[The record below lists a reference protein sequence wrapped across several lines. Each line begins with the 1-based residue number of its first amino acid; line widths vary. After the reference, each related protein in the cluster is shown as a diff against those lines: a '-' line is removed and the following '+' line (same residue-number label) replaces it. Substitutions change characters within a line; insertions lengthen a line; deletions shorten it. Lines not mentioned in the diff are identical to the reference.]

1 MAEVDTSSYPR
12 PGQPQNQLDQILKVG
27 QVADTLGGIEV
38 GKGMQAAI
46 QPDGS
51 VDRNA
56 LAQILKGSVAGSM
69 QAPKAFSAIEALR
82 NAGHAADEQAVR
94 SQMAQVQY
102 VASQM
107 SPFYKKKGGVTQEDL
122 IKIAG
127 PTIANGTKLGVKGVI
142 PSVAEALQKTHGM
155 NDIQRGQWLDQHYEQ
170 GLATGRQFEAELPR
184 TKTYDDQGNLIEAD
198 AGTQKNPKTFT
209 IKKQVAP
216 GQPTIDDRQTLP
228 NGQPNPNYGQPSV
241 LGPGGSGGP
250 NITDTGIAGRPPVR
264 QFTEGSRVVSR
275 EPPVDAATGR
285 PIQSREAT
293 RANAPIP
300 TGLPP
305 GETERLKASQDA
317 YTAASRASADYQTRI
332 NPLKSAIPLLEKVTT
347 GPTTEI
353 MNHVQAAAE
362 ALGFKIPTS
371 EDVSSYAK
379 AKKYLNQNATSI
391 APAGTNVPG
400 VMAAFES
407 NPNMQQPSDA
417 VRDLT
422 KVMLTLSRMK
432 QAEILAFEKT
442 NLPKNRFTEWAAEWG
457 PQQDA
462 RAYGADLMSPEQ
474 RTKLEKS
481 IKAGSV
487 QAKRFKNSFETAK
500 EHELL
505 GDVEGH

>member
-1 MAEVDTSSYPR
+1 MVDVNTDSYPR
-12 PGQPQNQLDQILKVG
+12 PQPPQNPLDQILKVG
-27 QVADTLGGIEV
+27 QTADVLGQIEV

-56 LAQILKGSVAGSM
+56 LAQILKGTVAGSM
-69 QAPKAFSAIEALR
+69 AAPKAFSAIEHLR
-82 NAGHAADEQAVR
+82 NAGHAADEQAIR
-94 SQMAQVQY
+94 SQLAQVQY

-107 SPFYKKKGGVTQEDL
+107 SPLYKKKGGVSQEEL
-122 IKIAG
+122 IGIAG
-127 PTIANGTKLGVKGVI
+127 PTIANGTKLGVKGTI

-155 NDIQRGQWLDQHYEQ
+155 TNAQRGQWLDQHYEQ
-170 GLATGRQFEAELPR
+170 GIAVGRQFEAELPR
-184 TKTYDDQGNLIEAD
+184 TKVLDD
-198 AGTQKNPKTFT
+198 AGNIIVTPAGTEKNPRTFN
-209 IKKQVAP
+209 IQKQVPP
-216 GQPTIDDRQTLP
+216 GQPTIDDRPTLP

-241 LGPGGSGGP
+241 LGPSGSGGP

-264 QFTEGSRVVSR
+264 QFTEGSKVVSR
-275 EPPVDAATGR
+275 EPPVNAATGQ
-285 PIQSREAT
+285 PIQSPEAA

-305 GETERLKASQDA
+305 GETERLKASQDTYSA
-317 YTAASRASADYQTRI
+317 DVRAAADYQTKI

-347 GPTTEI
+347 GPGTETL
-353 MNHVQAAAE
+353 NHVQAFAE
-362 ALGFKIPTS
+362 AMGIKIPTS
-371 EDVSSYAK
+371 ENVKNYAE
-379 AKKYLNQNATSI
+379 AKKYLSQNATAI

-407 NPNMQQPSDA
+407 NPNTQQPSDA
-417 VRDLT
+417 ARDLSKT
-422 KVMLTLSRMK
+422 MLTLARMK
-432 QAEILAFEKT
+432 QAQVQAFKKT
-442 NLPKNRFTEWAAEWG
+442 GLPANRYADWSADWAS
-457 PQQDA
+457 QQDA

-474 RTKLEKS
+474 RAKLEKS
-481 IKAGSV
+481 IKPGSV